1 MTIALE
7 HMTMNHATLNIYDIK
22 EKKKKL
28 SNVYFAIWNQH
39 HGKKK
44 TITNRTKHHLV
55 ESSIW
60 HQPVIYCFFSPYEC
74 GLFASINRIP
84 DFHPGHGMAIS
95 QSVNAYLRVSPPNL
109 DIYLTMYLQST
120 GMKMI
125 QKIWY
130 NMKNTKV

>member
-1 MTIALE
+1 MYILRFETSTMEKRKPSPIEQSTIW
-7 HMTMNHATLNIYDIK
+7 
-22 EKKKKL
+22 
-28 SNVYFAIWNQH
+28 SNQASDTSPSFIV
-39 HGKKK
+39 
-44 TITNRTKHHLV
+44 
-55 ESSIW
+55 
-60 HQPVIYCFFSPYEC
+60 FFFPYEC

-125 QKIWY
+125 QKI
-130 NMKNTKV
+130 